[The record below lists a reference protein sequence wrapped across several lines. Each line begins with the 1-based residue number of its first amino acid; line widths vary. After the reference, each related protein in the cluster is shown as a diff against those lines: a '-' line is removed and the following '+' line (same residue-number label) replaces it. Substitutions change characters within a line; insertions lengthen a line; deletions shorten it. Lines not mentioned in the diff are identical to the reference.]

1 MLISIITLICT
12 ISWEKLENAITFD
25 IILNLESYFCV
36 YIHVFHPVDSNKS
49 VLNTPDLSN

>member
-1 MLISIITLICT
+1 MLISIINLIWT

-36 YIHVFHPVDSNKS
+36 YIRVFHPIEFE
-49 VLNTPDLSN
+49 

>member
-1 MLISIITLICT
+1 MLISLITLICT

-36 YIHVFHPVDSNKS
+36 YIHVPPPRSRY
-49 VLNTPDLSN
+49 